1 MSIAL
6 PEPLLALAAA
16 ISGDGGAAVLSVL
29 QAILAQAA
37 PHDAAEVALR
47 RNHRTERFRL
57 GPDSEGEPFTADD
70 VLDRVLEDGAPFR
83 ADDLED
89 AEPFPRTRERM
100 RAQGLRSFLAVPF
113 TTGGGPE
120 GMVVV
125 ARRHGWA
132 FVGASLHTLCPV
144 AGMAGLAL
152 DRALALTLEPP
163 RASAG
168 PPEVVTAAP
177 PLPPVDEASVREPRA
192 DELVERLRALE
203 AQLAQVTVERD
214 ALRLECERERSRAAG
229 DDAVVEGGARAERD
243 RSPRGPARRAADS

>member
-1 MSIAL
+1 MSVAL
-6 PEPLLALAAA
+6 SEPLLALASA
-16 ISGDGGAAVLSVL
+16 ISGDGGATVLSVL

-37 PHDAAEVALR
+37 PHDAAEVVLR
-47 RNHRTERFRL
+47 RDHCTERFRL
-57 GPDSEGEPFTADD
+57 GPDREGEPFTADD

-83 ADDLED
+83 VDDLEE

-100 RAQGLRSFLAVPF
+100 RAQGLRSFLALPF

-132 FVGASLHTLCPV
+132 FVGASLYTLCPV
-144 AGMAGLAL
+144 ARMAGLAL
-152 DRALALTLEPP
+152 DRALALTREPA
-163 RASAG
+163 RSAAA
-168 PPEVVTAAP
+168 PPEVVTSAP
-177 PLPPVDEASVREPRA
+177 PQPPLSEATVP
-192 DELVERLRALE
+192 ELGAGELAERLRALE

-229 DDAVVEGGARAERD
+229 DEAV
-243 RSPRGPARRAADS
+243 SPARRRADS